1 MKVIELLNLVY
12 EKKAPKKI
20 LYKYCEYEFDSY
32 KEDYINKDGL
42 SLFAYLFNNEE
53 QILYLE
59 VEIIEDIE
67 KPKEIGPLNKMTFE
81 EFKMMNNQE
90 RFEATIKEY
99 DKIDEMRYVVNY
111 LLEKSDSNE

>member
-12 EKKAPKKI
+12 EKKAPKKM
-20 LYKYCEYEFDSY
+20 LYKYCEYEFIP
-32 KEDYINKDGL
+32 EANDYQNRDGL
-42 SLFAYLFNNEE
+42 ALFEYLFKYERKALE
-53 QILYLE
+53 LE
-59 VEIIEDIE
+59 VEIIEEIE

-99 DKIDEMRYVVNY
+99 DKINEMRYVVNY
-111 LLEKSDSNE
+111 LLEKSDKDE